1 MLHHLY
7 AQEVL
12 PHRVVVLGGGGFI
25 GGAIS
30 HRLKENGIACI
41 SLGRPDFDLLKP
53 GAAELLAQTLDAH
66 DTLVF
71 VSAKAPCKEMAILS
85 ENNQMAQ
92 AVLAAL
98 KKQPVAHVVYISSD
112 AVYKDSTSPLTEDS
126 CAEPGSLHGVM
137 HLTREV
143 ALRQEFAG
151 PVATVRVTLV
161 YGLDDPHNGYGPN
174 RFRRLAAAGQEII
187 LFGDGEEQRD
197 HVHVDDVAELV
208 RKIILH
214 RSIGVANAASGQTVS
229 FLELAQF
236 AVSAFS
242 SKSVIKCTPRIIPMP
257 HNGLRPFDNAA
268 VLKAFPGFRFKG
280 WQEGLSHLHAQHNSQ
295 CKQEKVP

>member
-1 MLHHLY
+1 
-7 AQEVL
+7 L

-25 GGAIS
+25 GGAILRS
-30 HRLKENGIACI
+30 LKESSITCI

-53 GAAELLAQTLDAH
+53 GAAEQLAQTLGAQ

-71 VSAKAPCKEMAILS
+71 VSAKAPCKDMDMLK

-92 AVLAAL
+92 AVVGAL

-112 AVYKDSTSPLTEDS
+112 AVYKDSASPLTEDS

-151 PVATVRVTLV
+151 AVAAVRATLV

-174 RFRRLAAAGQEII
+174 RFRRLAAAGQQIV
-187 LFGDGEEQRD
+187 LFGEGEEQRD
-197 HVHVDDVAELV
+197 HVHVEDIAELV
-208 RKIILH
+208 RNIILR
-214 RSIGVANAASGQTVS
+214 RSTGIANAVSGQVVS
-229 FLELAQF
+229 FRDLAQF
-236 AVSAFS
+236 AVKEFS
-242 SKSVIKCTPRIIPMP
+242 SKSVVKGTPRNGPMP
-257 HNGLRPFDNAA
+257 HNGLRPFDNSA
-268 VLKAFPGFRFKG
+268 VLIAFPGFRFKG
-280 WQEGLSHLHAQHNSQ
+280 WQEGLSAVHAQHISQ
-295 CKQEKVP
+295 ARQEKTQ

>member
-1 MLHHLY
+1 
-7 AQEVL
+7 
-12 PHRVVVLGGGGFI
+12 
-25 GGAIS
+25 
-30 HRLKENGIACI
+30 
-41 SLGRPDFDLLKP
+41 
-53 GAAELLAQTLDAH
+53 
-66 DTLVF
+66 
-71 VSAKAPCKEMAILS
+71 
-85 ENNQMAQ
+85 
-92 AVLAAL
+92 
-98 KKQPVAHVVYISSD
+98 
-112 AVYKDSTSPLTEDS
+112 
-126 CAEPGSLHGVM
+126 M

-236 AVSAFS
+236 ALSALS
-242 SKSVIKCTPRIIPMP
+242 SKSVIKFTPRIIPMP
-257 HNGLRPFDNAA
+257 HNGLRPFDNAS

-280 WQEGLSHLHAQHNSQ
+280 WQEGLSHLHAQLNSQ
-295 CKQEKVP
+295 FKQEKSP